1 MASTKKQNKKG
12 RGKKVILS
20 IVSAIIVIAVV
31 TAVVNACLV
40 SSVTKKATSYKA
52 VETEEKLVPTQDENG
67 NWVFTTDRDFRVMQ
81 LTDVHIGGGYMSY
94 AKDKMAVNA
103 VAAMITA
110 EKPDLVIVTGDIAYP
125 VPFQSGTFNNKSG
138 ARVLINL
145 LETLGVYW
153 TVTLGNH
160 DSEIYS
166 YYSRERVS
174 EFYEDESLKYCLYQP
189 GPADVD
195 GKGNHVIEVKNSLGI
210 ITQAFVMLDSHSYTD
225 GDYFGIWWKYDNI
238 HQNQVDWYEREIRR
252 MNEENNAVAAE
263 AYSQKNQVLVECA
276 PVKSLAFFHIPLVE
290 FKEAWDELEA
300 NDFKETDN
308 VKYVDGIIGE
318 TGKRI
323 FSGIGEDK
331 LFEKMV
337 ELGSTKAMFNGH
349 DHYNNVTVSRDDII
363 FSYGYA
369 IDYLAYIGVAGEGSQ
384 RGCTMITVHPD
395 TTFDIDKYNY
405 YSDRYDLADF
415 QREDVVMQFE
425 DVTYQVPQKD

>member
-12 RGKKVILS
+12 RGKKIVLSILS
-20 IVSAIIVIAVV
+20 VIIIIAVV

-40 SSVTKKATSYKA
+40 SSVTKKATSYKP
-52 VETEEKLVPTQDENG
+52 VDTGEKLVPTQDENG

-125 VPFQSGTFNNKSG
+125 VPFQAGTFNNKSG
-138 ARVLINL
+138 AQVLINL

-166 YYSRERVS
+166 YYNREKVS
-174 EFYEDESLKYCLYQP
+174 TFYEDEDLKYCLYQP
-189 GPADVD
+189 GPDDVD

-210 ITQAFVMLDSHSYTD
+210 ITQAFIMLDSHSYTD

-238 HQNQVDWYEREIRR
+238 HQNQVDWYESEVRR
-252 MNEENNAVAAE
+252 MNAENKATI
-263 AYSQKNQVLVECA
+263 SQKREYFDDCV

-290 FKEAWDELEA
+290 FKEAWDELEV
-300 NDFKETDN
+300 NNFKNTDN
-308 VKYVDGIIGE
+308 VKYIDGIIGE
-318 TGKRI
+318 TGKRV
-323 FSGIGEDK
+323 FCGIGEDK

-337 ELGSTKAMFNGH
+337 ELGSTKAIFNGH

-363 FSYGYA
+363 FSYGYT
-369 IDYLAYIGVAGEGSQ
+369 IDYLAYIGISGEGSQ
-384 RGCTMITVHPD
+384 RGCTMITVKPD
-395 TTFDIDKYNY
+395 TTFTIDKHNY
-405 YSDRYDLADF
+405 YSDRYDLPGF
-415 QREDVVMQFE
+415 TREEVVMQFE
-425 DVTYQVPQKD
+425 DVTYQVPQED

>member
-1 MASTKKQNKKG
+1 MASAKKQNKKG
-12 RGKKVILS
+12 RGKKVLLS
-20 IVSAIIVIAVV
+20 IISVIIIIAVV
-31 TAVVNACLV
+31 TAVVNTCLV
-40 SSVTKKATSYKA
+40 SSVTKKASSYKP
-52 VETEEKLVPTQDENG
+52 VETEDKLVPTQDKNG
-67 NWVFTTDRDFRVMQ
+67 NWVFTTDRDFRVMH

-94 AKDKMAVNA
+94 SKDKMAVNA

-125 VPFQSGTFNNKSG
+125 VPFQAGTFNNKSG
-138 ARVLINL
+138 AKVLINL
-145 LETLGVYW
+145 LETLGIYW

-166 YYSRERVS
+166 YYNRAKVS
-174 EFYEDESLKYCLYQP
+174 EFYEDESLEYCLYQP
-189 GPADVD
+189 GPEDVD

-210 ITQAFVMLDSHSYTD
+210 ITQAFIMLDSHSYTD

-238 HQNQVDWYEREIRR
+238 HQNQVDWYESEVRR
-252 MNEENNAVAAE
+252 MNEENKTTVS
-263 AYSQKNQVLVECA
+263 YLSQKSEYYNECV

-300 NDFKETDN
+300 NNFKNTDN

-323 FSGIGEDK
+323 FSGIGEDE

-337 ELGSTKAMFNGH
+337 ELGSTKAIFNGH

-363 FSYGYA
+363 FSYGYT
-369 IDYLAYIGVAGEGSQ
+369 IDYLAYIGIAGEGSQ
-384 RGCTMITVHPD
+384 RGCTMITVKPD
-395 TTFDIDKYNY
+395 STFTIDKYNY
-405 YSDRYDLADF
+405 YSDRYDLEGF
-415 QREDVVMQFE
+415 QREEVLMQFE
-425 DVTYQVPQKD
+425 DVVYQVPQED